1 MSTQMIIC
9 LAISLITV
17 IGYLSNK
24 LPMGVVAMLS
34 LSAFYLSKCITT
46 ADAMSYFLNKNLW
59 L

>member
-1 MSTQMIIC
+1 MENELRGGLTMSTQMIIC

-34 LSAFYLSKCITT
+34 LSAF
-46 ADAMSYFLNKNLW
+46 
-59 L
+59 

>member
-9 LAISLITV
+9 LIISVLTV

-34 LSAFYLSKCITT
+34 LI
-46 ADAMSYFLNKNLW
+46 
-59 L
+59 

>member
-34 LSAFYLSKCITT
+34 LSAFYLTKCITT
-46 ADAMSYFLNKNLW
+46 ADAMSYF
-59 L
+59 